1 VPAALGAT
9 RLLKSLLFGLEPSD
23 PLTIVCACASLF
35 AAGGLAALET
45 SLTPASLNDWTGRLR
60 RQEVEVFLPKFK

>member
-1 VPAALGAT
+1 MPYAGEAVAMLV
-9 RLLKSLLFGLEPSD
+9 LLPRD
-23 PLTIVCACASLF
+23 
-35 AAGGLAALET
+35 AGGLAALET